1 MLCFVGYHRNFAL
14 ERYSS
19 VCKFVKNTEYI
30 FSMEAVYIVSM
41 ARTPIGSFGGR
52 LAGVHASK
60 LGAHAIAAALKRI
73 LLDPKLVQEVY
84 MGNVLSANLGQA
96 PARQAAIFAG
106 LPNEVICTTINKV
119 CASSL
124 KTTMLAAQ
132 SIMLGQQDVL
142 VSGGFENMS
151 ATPYYLDKART
162 GYKLFDG
169 TLIDGLIKDGIWDI
183 YNNCHMAAAA
193 EKVAARLEISR
204 EDQDNFCIESY
215 KRAATAT
222 QNSWMSAEIAPF
234 PFPDKSGTINFM
246 QEDEEYPKVIYEK
259 IPKLKPAFDPN
270 GTITAANAS
279 KINDGGA
286 ALVIMGEKTMN
297 KLNIKPLAR
306 IAGFADAEQDPLE
319 FPTSPSVA
327 IPKAIHLAG
336 LSQADIAV
344 YEIHEAFSCV
354 ALSNMKRLNI
364 DHSVTNL
371 HGGAVS
377 LGHPLG
383 ATGARTLCALI
394 SVLKRTNSRY
404 GVAGACNG
412 GGGASAIVL
421 ENCH

>member
-1 MLCFVGYHRNFAL
+1 
-14 ERYSS
+14 
-19 VCKFVKNTEYI
+19 
-30 FSMEAVYIVSM
+30 MEAAYIVSM
-41 ARTPIGSFGGR
+41 ARTPIGSFGGQ
-52 LAGVHASK
+52 LSGIQASK
-60 LGAHAIAAALKRI
+60 LGAHAIKEALKRI
-73 LLDPKLVQEVY
+73 SLDTKLVQEVY
-84 MGNVLSANLGQA
+84 IGNVLSANLGQA

-106 LPNEVICTTINKV
+106 LPNETICTTINKV

-132 SIMLGQQDVL
+132 SIMLGLQDVL
-142 VSGGFENMS
+142 ISGGFENMS

-169 TLIDGLIKDGIWDI
+169 TLIDGLIKDGIWDV
-183 YNNCHMAAAA
+183 YNNCHMATAA
-193 EKVAARLEISR
+193 EKVASRLGISR

-215 KRAATAT
+215 KRATNAT
-222 QNSWMSAEIAPF
+222 QNGWLNAEIAPF
-234 PFPDKSGTINFM
+234 PLQDKSGVTSYM
-246 QEDEEYPKVIYEK
+246 QEDEEYKKVVYEK

-286 ALVIMGEKTMN
+286 ALVVVSERKLHE
-297 KLNIKPLAR
+297 LNIKPLAR

-327 IPKAIHLAG
+327 IPKAIQIAG
-336 LSQADIAV
+336 LKSADIAV

-354 ALSNMKRLNI
+354 ALSNMKRLGI

-394 SVLKRTNSRY
+394 SVLKRTHKRY
-404 GVAGACNG
+404 GVVGACNG

-421 ENCH
+421 ENCI